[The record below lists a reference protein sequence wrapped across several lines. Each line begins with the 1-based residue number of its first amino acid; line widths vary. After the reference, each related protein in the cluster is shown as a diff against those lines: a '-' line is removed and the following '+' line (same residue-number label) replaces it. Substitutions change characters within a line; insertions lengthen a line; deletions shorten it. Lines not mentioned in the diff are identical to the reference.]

1 MELYCQYPTANLNR
15 LDCSPKRLG
24 MPIYM
29 TNHSHIYLLFIYT
42 CMRINY
48 WEVCFIPQTASDR
61 YMHHT
66 YLLIWYLHTCCR
78 YEILANTMTSSSAN
92 WPDIKGQKQHKLAV
106 AKGLRIL
113 NAPNNPF
120 KIDTS
125 FFHKLA
131 KFPHQHTEPFE
142 TGVAGKDERE
152 LKGYKQYLSPF
163 VPNGKD
169 VTKDTVIKFCTKPVV
184 PMSWLKKD
192 SKLSNEGS
200 VCRLAK
206 PHNTILLTLPLS
218 VTP

>member
-125 FFHKLA
+125 FFH
-131 KFPHQHTEPFE
+131 
-142 TGVAGKDERE
+142 
-152 LKGYKQYLSPF
+152 
-163 VPNGKD
+163 
-169 VTKDTVIKFCTKPVV
+169 I
-184 PMSWLKKD
+184 
-192 SKLSNEGS
+192 
-200 VCRLAK
+200 
-206 PHNTILLTLPLS
+206 
-218 VTP
+218 